1 MATLT
6 AHSGNPRPVISV
18 GKWLSALAGI
28 AITCILIV
36 FTCML
41 PNAYMQSGYPE
52 LRALIIPRF
61 VLVAS
66 TAGCGWLTGWLVYS
80 KLGSRP
86 RFSSYVAGVFATLI
100 FVVATVSPLYST
112 SPILIRA
119 PFFAKWAQQWDQRD
133 QQIRYAAS
141 YNQGSLQVVEL
152 DHIIPRVAELQL
164 GGWYTQCAN
173 QYYGIQILPQLPVSD
188 QDISP

>member
-1 MATLT
+1 
-6 AHSGNPRPVISV
+6 
-18 GKWLSALAGI
+18 
-28 AITCILIV
+28 
-36 FTCML
+36 ML

-61 VLVAS
+61 VWYLPWQ
-66 TAGCGWLTGWLVYS
+66 GWLLVKVYS
-80 KLGSRP
+80 MLGRSANFTP
-86 RFSSYVAGVFATLI
+86 LIVFATLI
-100 FVVATVSPLYST
+100 IVAVMVLPLYTT

-119 PFFAKWAQQWDQRD
+119 PFFAKWAQLWDQRD

-173 QYYGIQILPQLPVSD
+173 QYYGIQVLPRYEG
-188 QDISP
+188 